1 MYNPFFLLP
10 LTLIGHNHTEV
21 LTIRQVIGAYQVSR
35 HFSGVLILERAQI
48 MKNVGYFIPLFLMV
62 NGFIH

>member
-1 MYNPFFLLP
+1 MYNLFFPLP

-35 HFSGVLILERAQI
+35 HLNGVLILERAQI
-48 MKNVGYFIPLFLMV
+48 MKNVGYFIPLSLMV
-62 NGFIH
+62 NACIH